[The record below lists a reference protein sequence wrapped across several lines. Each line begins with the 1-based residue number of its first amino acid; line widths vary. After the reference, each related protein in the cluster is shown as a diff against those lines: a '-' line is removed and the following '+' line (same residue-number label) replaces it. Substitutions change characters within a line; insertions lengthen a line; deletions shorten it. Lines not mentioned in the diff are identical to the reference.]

1 MKILL
6 DESLPRKLRNSFE
19 ASHEVLTVRN
29 QGWLGRKN
37 GELLSLMV
45 ENDFELFITVDR
57 NLPYQQNLK
66 RLPLTIIILCAKNNR
81 VETLHKLIPKIF
93 DRLAQDDLQNV
104 IEIS

>member
-45 ENDFELFITVDR
+45 ENE
-57 NLPYQQNLK
+57 
-66 RLPLTIIILCAKNNR
+66 
-81 VETLHKLIPKIF
+81 
-93 DRLAQDDLQNV
+93 
-104 IEIS
+104 